1 MIIINE
7 AFQHWAILS
16 PVVPAINSINKGE
29 KMGWFTMP
37 VLYSI
42 LGVLFMIGMC
52 SYLAWFFISKMKE
65 EEAQKARKE
74 QNNH

>member
-1 MIIINE
+1 MIIIND

-37 VLYSI
+37 VLFSF
-42 LGVLFMIGMC
+42 LGVAFIIGMA
-52 SYLAWFFISKMKE
+52 SWFTWFFMSKMKE
-65 EEAQKARKE
+65 QEQQEAKK
-74 QNNH
+74 

>member
-1 MIIINE
+1 MIIIND

-16 PVVPAINSINKGE
+16 PVVPAIKSINKGE

-42 LGVLFMIGMC
+42 LGVLFMIGMV
-52 SYLAWFFISKMKE
+52 SYLGWFFISKMKE
-65 EEAQKARKE
+65 EEALKAQHEQK
-74 QNNH
+74 NH